1 MVRIEEEEA
10 DAVAVF
16 RPRVREKLTP
26 FLDLDD
32 ENDESD
38 GLYAEA
44 LDDGSF
50 LVHTFQPFSAFQ
62 DDPDEALE
70 WLSQFGD
77 ALPDVHDD
85 PRGLLV
91 FPDSIEPEGR
101 TYDEVVAAV
110 ENEAVWVTTE
120 SALGPLME
128 LAGKLATDPSS
139 FEIGQMLTGLQE
151 QMMTALG
158 AAVDA
163 DASSEDPDDDV
174 PNRKTRK

>member
-1 MVRIEEEEA
+1 MVRQDEA

-16 RPRVREKLTP
+16 RPRIREKLTP

-44 LDDGSF
+44 LEDGSF
-50 LVHTFQPFSAFQ
+50 LVHTFQPFSAFEE
-62 DDPDEALE
+62 DPDEVLE

-77 ALPDVHDD
+77 ALPDVHVD

-91 FPDSIEPEGR
+91 YPDSLEPEGG
-101 TYDEVVAAV
+101 TYEEIVAAV
-110 ENEAVWVTTE
+110 EEEGIWVSTDN
-120 SALGPLME
+120 ALGPLME

-151 QMMTALG
+151 QMMSALG
-158 AAVDA
+158 AVIDA
-163 DASSEDPDDDV
+163 EAPEGTDDEPPSS
-174 PNRKTRK
+174 KTRK